1 MRNTKKSHILLSI
14 RRVTMST
21 KLEKKIEEIENIV
34 SMLEN
39 EGTDIDEAITMYEKS
54 ISLIKECEK
63 IIGEY
68 EEKIKNVLNEENEKN
83 E

>member
-1 MRNTKKSHILLSI
+1 
-14 RRVTMST
+14 MST